1 MHRDLLNA
9 EYNAGNFNTIHDY
22 SKDLGLN
29 AEYAKGIHDLEKQYR
44 QSERGSGRE
53 GQRERALQR
62 NNRETGLVII
72 VIVDPLSAF
81 KHL

>member
-44 QSERGSGRE
+44 QSERV
-53 GQRERALQR
+53 RER
-62 NNRETGLVII
+62 ETERK
-72 VIVDPLSAF
+72 SF
-81 KHL
+81 TEE